1 MRTQDLSG
9 MGRRLSQE
17 YDCRASHF
25 LVEWDPLNRLGGQ
38 WALYAVYQHHLKR
51 LTELDFPG
59 GPVAKNPPVDAA
71 DTGSIQSGKIPHA
84 LGLLSLCVKAYICTC
99 V

>member
-9 MGRRLSQE
+9 MGRRLSKE

-38 WALYAVYQHHLKR
+38 WALYAVYQHHLKS
-51 LTELDFPG
+51 

-71 DTGSIQSGKIPHA
+71 DTGSIRSGKIPHA
-84 LGLLSLCVKAYICTC
+84 LGLQSLCATATEPAL
-99 V
+99 